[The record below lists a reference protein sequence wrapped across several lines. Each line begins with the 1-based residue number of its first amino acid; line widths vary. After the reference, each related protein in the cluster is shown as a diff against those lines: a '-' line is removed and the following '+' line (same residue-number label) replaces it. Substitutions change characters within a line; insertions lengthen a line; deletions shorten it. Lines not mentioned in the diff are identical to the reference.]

1 MFSFLNKIDIP
12 KKILTCIII
21 TVIVL
26 AILLLTGII
35 PKEKISMPFEHF
47 NNSEESQGLGDF
59 TDTLNL
65 KI

>member
-12 KKILTCIII
+12 KRILTCIII

>member
-12 KKILTCIII
+12 KRILTCIII

-35 PKEKISMPFEHF
+35 PKEKISMPFEHYS
-47 NNSEESQGLGDF
+47 NSEEIQGLDDF
-59 TDTLNL
+59 ADTLNL
-65 KI
+65 KV